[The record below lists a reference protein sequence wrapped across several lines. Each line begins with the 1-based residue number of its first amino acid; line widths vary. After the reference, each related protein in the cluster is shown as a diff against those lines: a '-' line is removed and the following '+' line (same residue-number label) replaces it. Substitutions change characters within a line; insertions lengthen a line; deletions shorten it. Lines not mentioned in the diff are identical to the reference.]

1 MSSESKSKNSGKN
14 LKALFSVI
22 CLSIIAL
29 GVIVYYSTNK
39 VDNKG
44 TVNEPTTVVETTTNA
59 GATAEQTTAVQKSVT
74 VEDTTVK
81 ETEAQTVP
89 PTTEAEATTMKLTD
103 TNTPFK
109 SFYKYPLD
117 EAVVNGYS
125 EELVINETMG
135 DYRSHTAVDFKGE
148 QGREVAAIN
157 DGIVMEVY
165 IDELYGTTVVID
177 HGGTLIAKYCGLD
190 VVNVAEGEAVL
201 IGDAIGTLGVVPF
214 ESKLEPHLHFETR
227 LDGNPVNPLDVMG
240 KTE

>member
-29 GVIVYYSTNK
+29 GVIVYTSTNN
-39 VDNKG
+39 VENKG
-44 TVNEPTTVVETTTNA
+44 AVNEPTTVVESTKAAETK
-59 GATAEQTTAVQKSVT
+59 EQTTAVQKSVT

-89 PTTEAEATTMKLTD
+89 PTTEAESTSMNLTD
-103 TNTPFK
+103 TNTPYK
-109 SFYKYPLD
+109 SFYKYPID
-117 EAVVNGYS
+117 EAVLNGYS
-125 EELVINETMG
+125 EELVMNETMS

-148 QGREVAAIN
+148 LGCEITAVN

-165 IDELYGTTVVID
+165 SDEIYGTTVVID
-177 HGGTLIAKYCGLD
+177 HGGSLVAKYCGLD
-190 VVNVAEGEAVL
+190 VVNVSEGESVL
-201 IGDAIGTLGVVPF
+201 IGEVIGTLGTVPF
-214 ESKLEPHLHFETR
+214 ETKSEPHLHFETR